1 MRIFG
6 QNIPKGKRTTI
17 KRVVA
22 TLHTGTQLEISVV
35 IDRAKKDGPTLLLS
49 SGIHG
54 NEVNG
59 VEIVRQLIAKGFTK
73 PERGMVISIPVVN
86 VLGFLNKTREF
97 PDGRDLNR
105 MFPGSPKGSLASR
118 YAHALMTNIIP
129 FVDYGIDYHTGG
141 ASRFNYAQIRINA
154 DDPEN
159 VALAKAFG
167 AKFIIDANMRDK
179 SFREAA
185 SKQGKKMLLFEGGK
199 AMNLDKV
206 VTKVGVAGA
215 KRVMQHLELRNFEE
229 ELNGGQPEPPIF
241 VHSSSWIR
249 AAYSG
254 MFRTYVK
261 NGKSVKKGELMGT
274 ITDPFGKI
282 ERNVKAPHSGYIFC
296 LNHAPLVT
304 QGDALVHLTSRVTM
318 QD

>member
-1 MRIFG
+1 M
-6 QNIPKGKRTTI
+6 
-17 KRVVA
+17 
-22 TLHTGTQLEISVV
+22 HTGTQLEISVV

-105 MFPGSPKGSLASR
+105 MFPGSAKGSLASR

-129 FVDYGIDYHTGG
+129 FIDYGIDYHTGG
-141 ASRFNYAQIRINA
+141 AARFNYAQIRISA

-185 SKQGKKMLLFEGGK
+185 AQQGKKMLLFEGGK

-206 VTKVGVAGA
+206 VTKVGIAGA
-215 KRVMQHLELRNFEE
+215 KRVMQHLDLQNFED
-229 ELNGGQPEPPIF
+229 ELNSSQPEPPIF

-261 NGKSVKKGELMGT
+261 NGKFVKKGELMGT
-274 ITDPFGKI
+274 ITDPFGKV
-282 ERNVKAPHSGYIFC
+282 ERKVKAPHSGYIFC

-304 QGDALVHLTSRVTM
+304 QGDALVNLTTNFTEH
-318 QD
+318 QHEKNAIL